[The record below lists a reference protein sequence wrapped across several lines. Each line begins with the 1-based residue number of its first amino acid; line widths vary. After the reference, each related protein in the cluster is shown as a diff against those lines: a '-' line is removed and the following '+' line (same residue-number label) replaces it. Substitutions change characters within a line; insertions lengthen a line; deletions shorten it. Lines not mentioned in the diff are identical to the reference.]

1 VVFRLIP
8 QDIPALAALGAP
20 PAVEKLTALQKGL
33 VLVTGPTGSGK
44 STTLAALIDHINTT
58 SARHVLTIEDP
69 IEFMH
74 RSKRSLINQREIGRD
89 SRSFARALRSA
100 LREDPDVILVGELRD
115 LETIGLA
122 LTAAE
127 TGHLVLGTLHTTS
140 AAKTIDRL
148 IDVFPSA
155 DKAMVRTMLSGS
167 LRAVIAQTLLRRPD
181 GAGRVAAFEVL
192 VGTPAVANLI
202 RENQI
207 SQINAMMQ
215 TGARY
220 GMQLMTD
227 AIQALVAMGLVDA
240 AEAARGA
247 SAWTGEGQSG
257 RSSLAVDLASAAG
270 VGPAQPAGPRLATP
284 RAAEPE
290 YAF

>member
-1 VVFRLIP
+1 
-8 QDIPALAALGAP
+8 LAAI
-20 PAVEKLTALQKGL
+20 
-33 VLVTGPTGSGK
+33 
-44 STTLAALIDHINTT
+44 IDQINR
-58 SARHVLTIEDP
+58 ARSLHVVTIEDP
-69 IEFMH
+69 VEFVH
-74 RSKRSLINQREIGRD
+74 ANRRSIVSQRELGQD
-89 SRSFARALRSA
+89 TETFDGALRA
-100 LREDPDVILVGELRD
+100 AIRQDADVILVGELRD

-270 VGPAQPAGPRLATP
+270 VGPAQPGGPRLATP